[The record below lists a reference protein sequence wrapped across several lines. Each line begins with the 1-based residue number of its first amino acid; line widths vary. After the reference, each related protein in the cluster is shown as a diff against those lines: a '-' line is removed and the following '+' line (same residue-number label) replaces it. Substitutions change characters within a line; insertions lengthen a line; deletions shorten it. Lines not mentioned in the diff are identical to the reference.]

1 MVRQAARLRALH
13 VVTTVCVG
21 MSVLS
26 ACSRAGDRNR
36 LPPAAEFLFA
46 AGDSTYWVHS
56 SSEGIR
62 VRSAPI
68 LLTEVDGHFYEV
80 FVAEDGVEYSDASFT
95 SSRIWSREL
104 LHSDSTLLFEDST
117 VMHEAAAW
125 EKRHPLEV
133 PIDPDNEQTTDDP
146 RTVVT
151 ENIEIVDVHGP
162 YLTYR
167 HLLDVD
173 VEVAEP
179 HRHEGRREVVDVRY
193 GKRATL
199 IGLFGAVEA
208 ARVVLVGRASLAKIK
223 DSVQKANDERALAAR
238 ETLDSFHFDSTSFG
252 ITDIGRAPAVAFLV
266 PGTGIDGDALAVYL
280 PPIAAAAPPWWSGV
294 RPSLP
299 DWTVDSSRVHWN
311 RGTYDVVARPLAD
324 GNALKLGLSAHTLG
338 PSREWPIATVAAPAY
353 QLITLDAPSV
363 GTQLRAALAR
373 AFDISTTLDGIVQ
386 RAHWL
391 RHHAIDS
398 LHGRPNFA
406 DRRTR
411 RLRRAP
417 DPKFSSLHR
426 GTLHVHTRDT
436 NSGHGRWLANL

>member
-1 MVRQAARLRALH
+1 MRASARQHALQVVATIGFSAVVLAACAR
-13 VVTTVCVG
+13 G
-21 MSVLS
+21 
-26 ACSRAGDRNR
+26 GDRSR

-68 LLTEVDGHFYEV
+68 LLTEVDGHFYEI

-125 EKRHPLEV
+125 KKRHPLEV
-133 PIDPDNEQTTDDP
+133 PIDPDDEQATNDP
-146 RTVVT
+146 RTAVN

-173 VEVAEP
+173 VDVAEP
-179 HRHEGRREVVDVRY
+179 HRHEGSRAVVDVRS
-193 GKRATL
+193 GKPATL
-199 IGLFGAVEA
+199 PALFGAVEA
-208 ARVVLVGRASLAKIK
+208 ARAVLVGRASLAKIK
-223 DSVQKANDERALAAR
+223 DSVQKANDERAVAAR

-252 ITDIGRAPAVAFLV
+252 ITDISRAPAVSFLV
-266 PGTGIDGDALAVYL
+266 PGTGSDGDALAVYL
-280 PPIAAAAPPWWSGV
+280 PPIAIAAPTWWSGV

-311 RGTYDVVARPLAD
+311 RGAYDVVARPLAD
-324 GNALKLGLSAHTLG
+324 GNALKLGLSANTLG
-338 PSREWPIATVAAPAY
+338 PSREWPIATVAYPAY

-363 GTQLRAALAR
+363 STQLRAALAR
-373 AFDISTTLDGIVQ
+373 AFDVSTTLDGIVQ
-386 RAHWL
+386 RAQWL
-391 RHHAIDS
+391 RHQAIDS

-411 RLRRAP
+411 CIRRAP

-426 GTLHVHTRDT
+426 RALHVHTRDT
-436 NSGHGRWLANL
+436 NSGHSRWLADL